1 MKKIEILAPAGNI
14 NKLKVALDSGADA
27 VFVGGRI
34 LNLRAGTE
42 NFSDENLKSAVELVK
57 SKNKKIYLNLNAVPH
72 NEELENLPE
81 YLKFLQTLELDG
93 VIVSDMG
100 VFQCVREFSDIPV
113 TVQTHSSNTNY
124 KAVEMWKK
132 MGAKKIV
139 LDRDISLD
147 NIAEICARVSG
158 IEIEL
163 FVQGPVNLAISGR
176 SILTNYMK
184 AKDSYHENIQGKKF
198 LLKEETRPEENME
211 IYEDVYGTYIFSSKD
226 LCAIEYLD
234 KILDLGIKTLKIEG
248 GMRDELYLSTVVSV
262 YREAVD
268 LYSLG
273 KYQYN
278 PLWKEKMEKTRNIP
292 FFNWFL
298 RN

>member
-14 NKLKVALDSGADA
+14 SKLKIAIDSGADA

-42 NFSDENLKSAVELVK
+42 NFSDETLKSAVEIVK
-57 SKNKKIYLNLNAVPH
+57 SKNKKIYLNLNAIPH
-72 NEELENLPE
+72 NEELEKLPE
-81 YLKFLQTLELDG
+81 YLKFLQTLDLDG

-100 VFQCVREFSDIPV
+100 VFQCVKELTDIPV
-113 TVQTHSSNTNY
+113 TIQTHSSNTNY

-132 MGAKKIV
+132 LGAKKIV

-147 NIAEICARVSG
+147 NVAEICARTSG

-184 AKDSYHENIQGKKF
+184 SQDSYSEDILGKRF
-198 LLKEETRPEENME
+198 TLKEETRPEENME
-211 IYEDVYGTYIFSSKD
+211 IYEDIYGTYIFSSKD
-226 LCAIEYLD
+226 LCAIEYLEN
-234 KILDLGIKTLKIEG
+234 ILDLGIKTLKIEG
-248 GMRDELYLSTVVSV
+248 GMRDENYLSTAVSV
-262 YREAVD
+262 YREATN
-268 LYSLG
+268 LYCKG
-273 KYQYN
+273 DYIYN
-278 PLWKEKMEKTRNIP
+278 PLWKEKMEETVKVP

-298 RN
+298 KN

>member
-184 AKDSYHENIQGKKF
+184 AKDGYHENIQGKKF

-292 FFNWFL
+292 FF
-298 RN
+298 

>member
-14 NKLKVALDSGADA
+14 DKLKVALDSGADA
-27 VFVGGRI
+27 VFVGGRM

-42 NFSDENLKSAVELVK
+42 NLNDENLKEAINIVK
-57 SKNKKIYLNLNAVPH
+57 SKGKKIYLNLNAVPH
-72 NEELENLPE
+72 NEELEELPE
-81 YLKFLQTLELDG
+81 YLKYLQTLDLDG

-100 VFQCVREFSDIPV
+100 VFQCVREFSNIPI

-124 KAVEMWKK
+124 KAVEMWKRL
-132 MGAKKIV
+132 GAKKVV

-147 NIAEICARVSG
+147 NIAEICAKVSG

-184 AKDSYHENIQGKKF
+184 AKNVSNLDIQGKKF
-198 LLKEETRPEENME
+198 LLKEETRPNENME
-211 IYEDVYGTYIFSSKD
+211 IYEDIYGTYIFSSRD

-234 KILDLGIKTLKIEG
+234 KILDLGISTLKIEG
-248 GMRDELYLSTVVSV
+248 GMRDENYLSTTVSI
-262 YREAVD
+262 YREAVN
-268 LYSLG
+268 LYSEG
-273 KYQYN
+273 KYEYN
-278 PLWKEKMEKTRNIP
+278 PLWKEKMEKTVSIP
-292 FFNWFL
+292 FFNWFF